1 MIERERLLPDSL
13 PRALMKARNPSLV
26 LVVFLT
32 GCAQPPLHRPVPV
45 ESDKSIAFPQFF
57 DQPPVNIGA
66 EGGLYQVD
74 GVVLR
79 AIMIAAND
87 FLPPPSDKEQ
97 PCWRRW
103 EAQQYRVIRQGDIVF
118 VRIDDNL
125 EFCGLSYISLDTGVE
140 YAISTSGRILR
151 RIFDDEPSDLLSPA
165 ALDART
171 QPIPN
176 TRPASI
182 GDSPLDVPPLPL
194 PAEQSDGGA
203 GPANPV
209 PSPAPPSVADGGPAG
224 LP

>member
-1 MIERERLLPDSL
+1 V
-13 PRALMKARNPSLV
+13 A
-26 LVVFLT
+26 FLT

-45 ESDKSIAFPQFF
+45 ESDKSIVFPQFF
-57 DQPPVNIGA
+57 DQPPINIGA
-66 EGGLYQVD
+66 ESGLYQLD

-103 EAQQYRVIRQGDIVF
+103 EAQHYRVIRQGDIIF

-151 RIFDDEPSDLLSPA
+151 RIFDDEPSGLLSPA
-165 ALDART
+165 TPDAGTR
-171 QPIPN
+171 PIPN
-176 TRPASI
+176 TPPASI
-182 GDSPLDVPPLPL
+182 AGSPLGEPPLLL
-194 PAEQSDGGA
+194 PAEPSDGGIA
-203 GPANPV
+203 PANPV
-209 PSPAPPSVADGGPAG
+209 PSPAPPSVADGGPSE